1 MTATRGNIYAFE
13 RAYVWRVGS
22 NGIATCQLD
31 PDNLTANTTSHAYA
45 ISGPIEA
52 QLPRPTFGKAEFK
65 GGMSYEGSADTGLE
79 SISTGTMTASQM
91 DDSLD
96 ALLQG
101 GLVDTTS
108 LTNATISSTNGLNP
122 SPRQVGL
129 MLVARKQSRLS
140 ASAGANKYIHYIYPK
155 CQMRTIDPNLTQASG
170 MNVAPLALEFSPQVT
185 SKFHTG
191 IAFGANQTWQNNSN
205 FMYRITS
212 DKPYALTIFVQNA
225 STTTYTTEFLPTSSA
240 VSSGTTTNWFT
251 VGGAATAPTSIVT
264 TTGVVTLAAAGSS
277 GVVALAFYQS
287 DYVPV

>member
-1 MTATRGNIYAFE
+1 MTTRGNIYAFE

-31 PDNLTANTTSHAYA
+31 PDNLTVNTTSHAYA

-155 CQMRTIDPNLTQASG
+155 CQMRTIDPSLTQASG

-191 IAFGANQTWQNNSN
+191 IAFGANQAWQNNSN

-212 DKPYALTIFVQNA
+212 DNPYALTIFVQNA
-225 STTTYTTEFLPTSSA
+225 SATTYTTEFLPTSSA
-240 VSSGTTTNWFT
+240 VTSGTTTNWFT
-251 VGGAATAPTSIVT
+251 VGGVATAPTSIVT

-277 GVVALAFYQS
+277 GVVALAFYQTA
-287 DYVPV
+287 YTAV